1 MAWQRALWGGLG
13 VTQAAQRAFDHV
25 WAVPHKQRPDFLHS
39 RLRGIALLIVM
50 GTLFVVATAVSGV
63 VTGGLHGTPL
73 KVAGIALALLL
84 NLALFFFA
92 FRLMTSDE
100 IPTKSLL
107 IGVVVAA
114 ATWEFLQ
121 IVGGYYIDHILQR
134 SSSTYG
140 VFALVIALLIWL
152 HLGAQM
158 TLFAAEINVV
168 VARKLWPRTLF
179 GDPTLPEDQ
188 ATLRALAKVEER
200 SPVEQVDVQFQQPTV
215 TPPPADDSEQPVG
228 GVTPS
233 HAQRP

>member
-1 MAWQRALWGGLG
+1 MST
-13 VTQAAQRAFDHV
+13 V
-25 WAVPHKQRPDFLHS
+25 
-39 RLRGIALLIVM
+39 
-50 GTLFVVATAVSGV
+50 VSGV
-63 VTGGLHGTPL
+63 VTGGLHGTPA
-73 KVAGIALALLL
+73 KIAGIALALLL

-100 IPTKSLL
+100 IPTKSLF
-107 IGVVVAA
+107 IGIVVAA
-114 ATWEFLQ
+114 AIWEFLQ
-121 IVGGYYIDHILQR
+121 IVGGYYVHHVLQR

-168 VARKLWPRTLF
+168 VARKLWPRSLF
-179 GDPTLPEDQ
+179 GDPVLPEDQ
-188 ATLRALAKVEER
+188 ETLRALAKVEER
-200 SPVEQVDVQFQQPTV
+200 SHAEQVDVQFQQPAV
-215 TPPPADDSEQPVG
+215 TAPSADDSEQPVG

>member
-1 MAWQRALWGGLG
+1 
-13 VTQAAQRAFDHV
+13 
-25 WAVPHKQRPDFLHS
+25 
-39 RLRGIALLIVM
+39 LIVL
-50 GTLFVVATAVSGV
+50 GTLFIVSTAVSGV

-73 KVAGIALALLL
+73 KVAGIATALLL

-107 IGVVVAA
+107 IGVAVAA

-121 IVGGYYIDHILQR
+121 IVGGYYVDHVYK
-134 SSSTYG
+134 SSSNTYAQ
-140 VFALVIALLIWL
+140 FALVIALLIWL

-179 GDPTLPEDQ
+179 GDPDLPEDQ

-200 SPVEQVDVQFQQPTV
+200 SPVEQVDVRFQ
-215 TPPPADDSEQPVG
+215 
-228 GVTPS
+228 PS
-233 HAQRP
+233 GAQRPRGDAPDQNSRSGASRRVMPSGHEQSPPSAGQP